1 MSVENKKQ
9 EVSNFNNLNIFLL
22 NIKNFFL
29 HLYVLIKPGVISL
42 VIFTALCAIII
53 APSDKTFFI
62 KSMSLIL
69 IAMGASGAAI
79 LNMWHDRGIDGKM
92 ERTKLRPIPS
102 GGFSPNAALAIGL
115 VLSVFSVVGLFFFT
129 NIQAAALLAFTI
141 IYYSFL
147 YTVLLKSNTPQN
159 IVIGGLAG
167 ALPPVIAW
175 ISISDINIWNSII
188 MCLIIFLWT
197 PRHSWALA
205 IYRNDDY
212 SNASV
217 PMYPVIH
224 GFKSTFKLMNFYT
237 LLMVLS
243 TNALFIFNYNGVF
256 YFITSNI
263 LNAYFVYKLY
273 VLNKSNDP
281 KKDAIKLFGY
291 SILYLFLIF
300 FVAVIDKLIN

>member
-129 NIQAAALLAFTI
+129 NIYAAALLAFTI

-197 PRHSWALA
+197 PPHSWALA

-243 TNALFIFNYNGVF
+243 TNALFIFNYNGMF
-256 YFITSNI
+256 YLITSNI
-263 LNAYFVYKLY
+263 LNSYFIYKLY
-273 VLNKSNDP
+273 VLNKSTEP
-281 KKDAIKLFGY
+281 KKEAIKLFGY

>member
-1 MSVENKKQ
+1 VSVENKKQ
-9 EVSNFNNLNIFLL
+9 EDVSFNSSLIILI
-22 NIKNFFL
+22 NIKKFFL
-29 HLYVLIKPGVISL
+29 NLYVLIKPGVISL

-53 APSDKTFFI
+53 APSDKSFFI

-79 LNMWHDRGIDGKM
+79 LNMWHDRGLDKKM

-102 GGFSPNAALAIGL
+102 GSFSPNLALAIGL
-115 VLSVFSVVGLFFFT
+115 VFSVFSVVGLFFFT
-129 NIQAAALLAFTI
+129 NIFASALLAFTI
-141 IYYSFL
+141 IYYSYL

-159 IVIGGLAG
+159 IVIGGLSG

-175 ISISDINIWNSII
+175 ISVSEVDILNSII
-188 MCLIIFLWT
+188 MCSVIFLWT
-197 PRHSWALA
+197 PPHSWALA

-224 GFKSTFKLMNFYT
+224 GFKSTFKLMNLYT
-237 LLMVLS
+237 VLMVLS
-243 TNALFIFNYNGVF
+243 TNALFIFGYNGLF
-256 YFITSNI
+256 YFITSNM
-263 LNAYFVYKLY
+263 LNSYFVYKLY
-273 VLNKSNDP
+273 VLNVSKNP
-281 KKDAIKLFGY
+281 KKEAIKLFGY

-300 FVAVIDKLIN
+300 FVAVIDKLIS